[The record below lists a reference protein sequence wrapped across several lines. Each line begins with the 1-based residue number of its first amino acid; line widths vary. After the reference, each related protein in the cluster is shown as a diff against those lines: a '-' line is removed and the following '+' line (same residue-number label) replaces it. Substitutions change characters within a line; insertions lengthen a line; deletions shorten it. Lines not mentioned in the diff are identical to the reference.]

1 MKKKTTRKMSKQ
13 KKKQVVASVIFLIGF
28 AIFTYPFYQNAFS
41 QYLDQQ
47 IIRQFQK
54 ESAAQNEAELAELKA
69 EMAAENERKQAE
81 ADLLAKE
88 LAAAEA
94 LLATAAESSAAE
106 SQDYFVKHTLGV
118 LTIPAING
126 EMPIYD
132 QGTEAFLSKEASL
145 LNGSSLP
152 VGGESTHAVIMAHRG
167 MPEAEL
173 FSKLPQVKEGDLFFI
188 EINGDTLAYEV
199 DQIKI
204 IEPTDIEDLLIVPD
218 EDYVTLMTCTPYM
231 VNSHRYLVRG
241 KHTTNFGR
249 ACAIKRHC
257 AMENLVENHRNDRRN
272 PRYSGYSSFLAQP
285 KTKNPASKPKTKPQ
299 VRWQDISQCQI
310 EKRSSVAV

>member
-1 MKKKTTRKMSKQ
+1 MKKTIIGKMTKQ
-13 KKKQVVASVIFLIGF
+13 KKKQVIASIIFLIGL

-47 IIRQFQK
+47 IIRQFQR
-54 ESAAQNEAELAELKA
+54 ESAAKNDAELAAIKA

-81 ADLLAKE
+81 ADILAKE

-94 LLATAAESSAAE
+94 LLATAAQTNEDND
-106 SQDYFVKHTLGV
+106 QDYFVKHTLGV

-132 QGTEAFLSKEASL
+132 QGTEAFLSKGASL

-152 VGGESTHAVIMAHRG
+152 VGGKSTHAVIMAHRG

-188 EINGDTLAYEV
+188 DINGETLAYEV
-199 DQIKI
+199 DQINI
-204 IEPTDIEDLLIVPD
+204 IEPTDIDDLLIIPD

-241 KHTTNFGR
+241 MRTDYVDAHAQMKSDVRWKTWLRIIGTVV
-249 ACAIKRHC
+249 AI
-257 AMENLVENHRNDRRN
+257 
-272 PRYSGYSSFLAQP
+272 LAAAGVVVYLINRQKKEP
-285 KTKNPASKPKTKPQ
+285 SKTKKQKNSYVGSTSPIIK
-299 VRWQDISQCQI
+299 
-310 EKRSSVAV
+310 

>member
-1 MKKKTTRKMSKQ
+1 
-13 KKKQVVASVIFLIGF
+13 
-28 AIFTYPFYQNAFS
+28 
-41 QYLDQQ
+41 
-47 IIRQFQK
+47 
-54 ESAAQNEAELAELKA
+54 
-69 EMAAENERKQAE
+69 MAAENIRKQAE

-88 LAAAEA
+88 LVAAEA

-132 QGTEAFLSKEASL
+132 QGTEAFLSKGASL
-145 LNGSSLP
+145 LIGSSLP

-173 FSKLPQVKEGDLFFI
+173 FLKLPQVKEGDLFFI

-199 DQIKI
+199 EQIKI
-204 IEPTDIEDLLIVPD
+204 IEPTDIQDLLIVPD

-241 KHTTNFGR
+241 KRTTYLEEHAQLKDTVRWKTWLKIIGTIVGIL
-249 ACAIKRHC
+249 AIAGVVVFWLNRKQRTPQGSTKQ
-257 AMENLVENHRNDRRN
+257 NHR
-272 PRYSGYSSFLAQP
+272 YVG
-285 KTKNPASKPKTKPQ
+285 KTFPNVK
-299 VRWQDISQCQI
+299 
-310 EKRSSVAV
+310 

>member
-1 MKKKTTRKMSKQ
+1 MTKQ
-13 KKKQVVASVIFLIGF
+13 RKKQVIASFIFLIGL

-54 ESAAQNEAELAELKA
+54 ESAAKNEAELAELKA
-69 EMAAENERKQAE
+69 EMTAENERKQAE
-81 ADLLAKE
+81 TDLLAKE

-94 LLATAAESSAAE
+94 LLATQTAVDENNT
-106 SQDYFVKHTLGV
+106 QDYFVQHTLGV

-132 QGTEAFLSKEASL
+132 QGTEAFLSKGASL

-152 VGGESTHAVIMAHRG
+152 VGGKSTHAVIMAHRG

-188 EINGDTLAYEV
+188 DINGETLAYEV

-241 KHTTNFGR
+241 KRTDYLEEH
-249 ACAIKRHC
+249 AQLK
-257 AMENLVENHRNDRRN
+257 ND
-272 PRYSGYSSFLAQP
+272 
-285 KTKNPASKPKTKPQ
+285 
-299 VRWQDISQCQI
+299 VRWKTWLMIIGTILAILLTAGLVVYYLNRKKKKHPAPKKQRNIYVGKTSPNV
-310 EKRSSVAV
+310 K

>member
-1 MKKKTTRKMSKQ
+1 MMKKKRPGKMTKQ
-13 KKKQVVASVIFLIGF
+13 RKKQVIASFIFLIGL

-54 ESAAQNEAELAELKA
+54 ESAAKNEAELAELKA

-81 ADLLAKE
+81 TDLLAKE

-94 LLATAAESSAAE
+94 LLATQTAVDENNT
-106 SQDYFVKHTLGV
+106 QDYFVQHTLGV

-132 QGTEAFLSKEASL
+132 QGTEAFLSKGASL

-152 VGGESTHAVIMAHRG
+152 VGGKSTHAVIMAHRG

-188 EINGDTLAYEV
+188 DINGETLAYEV

-241 KHTTNFGR
+241 KRTDYLEEH
-249 ACAIKRHC
+249 AQLK
-257 AMENLVENHRNDRRN
+257 ND
-272 PRYSGYSSFLAQP
+272 
-285 KTKNPASKPKTKPQ
+285 
-299 VRWQDISQCQI
+299 VRWKTWLMIIGTILAILLTAGLVVYYLNRKKKKHPAPKKQRNIYVGKTSPNV
-310 EKRSSVAV
+310 K

>member
-1 MKKKTTRKMSKQ
+1 MKTRQSRNKQRIRVKKNQLFATLL
-13 KKKQVVASVIFLIGF
+13 FLVGF

-47 IIRQFQK
+47 VIRQFQK
-54 ESAAQNEAELAELKA
+54 ESAAKNQAELAAIQA
-69 EMAAENERKQAE
+69 EMVAENERKQADT
-81 ADLLAKE
+81 DLLAKE
-88 LAAAEA
+88 LAASEA
-94 LLATAAESSAAE
+94 ILANGASDTTSNST
-106 SQDYFVKHTLGV
+106 QDFFVEHTLGV

-132 QGTEAFLSKEASL
+132 RGTETFLNRGAAL

-173 FSKLPQVKEGDLFFI
+173 FSKLPEINEGELFFI
-188 EINGDTLAYEV
+188 EINGEKLAYEV

-204 IEPTDIEDLLIVPD
+204 IEPKEIDDLQIVEG

-241 KHTTNFGR
+241 KRTTYLEEHAQLKDTVRWKTWLKIIGTIVGIL
-249 ACAIKRHC
+249 AIAGVVVFWLNRKQRTPQ
-257 AMENLVENHRNDRRN
+257 VSTKQNHR
-272 PRYSGYSSFLAQP
+272 YVG
-285 KTKNPASKPKTKPQ
+285 KTFPNVK
-299 VRWQDISQCQI
+299 
-310 EKRSSVAV
+310 